1 MTATILIAHSVAK
14 PWGRRE
20 LGLQF
25 TGCGPDEDPVGEI
38 WFGTPGDLSPELLV
52 KYIFTSE
59 RLSVQVHPGDAQ
71 AQAAGL
77 PRGKDECWLILDAE
91 PDSTIAL
98 GTVSPVDRATL
109 RDAALDGS
117 IEQLL
122 DWKPV
127 RAGDFFYVP
136 SGTVH
141 AIGAGITLIEV
152 QQNSETTYRLYDY
165 GRPRELHLDAG
176 VAVSDPLPYAPPAAP
191 GEVAPGRHL
200 LVEGPTFVLERWSEA
215 HRRFTLPAG
224 ATAWLIPLSGAGQVD
239 GTAFAPGQCVSLTGT
254 VDLHAEPG
262 SDLLIAYAGDRRL
275 TLD

>member
-1 MTATILIAHSVAK
+1 MTATMLTAHSVAK

-20 LGLQF
+20 LGLRF
-25 TGCGPDEDPVGEI
+25 ADCRPDEDPIGEI
-38 WFGTPGDLSPELLV
+38 WFGTPGDLTPELLV

-59 RLSVQVHPGDAQ
+59 RLSVQVHPGDSQ

-77 PRGKDECWLILDAE
+77 PRGKDECWLILDAA

-98 GTVSPVDRATL
+98 GTVAPVDRMTL

-127 RAGDFFYVP
+127 RAGDFFLVP

-152 QQNSETTYRLYDY
+152 QQNSDTTYRLYD
-165 GRPRELHLDAG
+165 
-176 VAVSDPLPYAPPAAP
+176 
-191 GEVAPGRHL
+191 
-200 LVEGPTFVLERWSEA
+200 
-215 HRRFTLPAG
+215 
-224 ATAWLIPLSGAGQVD
+224 
-239 GTAFAPGQCVSLTGT
+239 
-254 VDLHAEPG
+254 
-262 SDLLIAYAGDRRL
+262 
-275 TLD
+275 

>member
-1 MTATILIAHSVAK
+1 MTATVLTAHRVAK
-14 PWGRRE
+14 PWGRRQ
-20 LGLQF
+20 LG
-25 TGCGPDEDPVGEI
+25 TGFPDCGPDQDPVGEI
-38 WFGTPGDLSPELLV
+38 WFGTPGNFAPELLV

-77 PRGKDECWLILDAE
+77 PRGKDECWLILDAA

-98 GTVSPVDRATL
+98 GTTHPVER
-109 RDAALDGS
+109 AALREAAIDGS
-117 IEQLL
+117 IELLL

-127 RAGDFFYVP
+127 QAGDFFHVP

-176 VAVSDPLPYAPPAAP
+176 VAVADPVPYASPDAP
-191 GEVAPGRHL
+191 GEVAPGRRL
-200 LVEGPTFVLERWSEA
+200 LVEGPTFMLERWTDA
-215 HRRFTLPAG
+215 RRRFALPAE
-224 ATAWLIPLSGAGQVD
+224 ATAWLIPIAGTGQVD
-239 GTAFAPGQCVSLTGT
+239 GVAFAPGQCLSLAGT
-254 VDLHAEPG
+254 VDLRSDAG
-262 SDLLIAYAGDRRL
+262 SDLLVAYAGDRRI